1 MKACLDSPRSA
12 KPSLRRMARIS
23 PRASRIAPI
32 GRLKPLRPFLTLRRP
47 FANTAFLR
55 RGVALD
61 LRCNDSIDA
70 LLGLPRVEDV
80 TRRGTIT
87 PDHVIRLKP
96 WPLIGATTFAAL
108 DWRRQIEDFA
118 KAYSDYFERHAPYA
132 TEPKTMLDPLPRGAL
147 VRGLGVIGIGLK
159 EKDAM
164 ICADLL
170 EQAARVVVAA
180 EKLGHFAPINER
192 QLFEMEYWSLEQAKL
207 KNV

>member
-1 MKACLDSPRSA
+1 
-12 KPSLRRMARIS
+12 MARIS